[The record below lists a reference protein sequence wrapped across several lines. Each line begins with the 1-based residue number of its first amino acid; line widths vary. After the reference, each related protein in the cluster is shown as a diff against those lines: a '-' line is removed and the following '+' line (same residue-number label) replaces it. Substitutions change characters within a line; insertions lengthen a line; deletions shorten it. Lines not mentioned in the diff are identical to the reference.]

1 MTSLRETGP
10 HFGSPPCMSISALAQ
25 VKMERTDSSNKPKKT
40 LTMAKE
46 TSATEIIT
54 PYGLVNFSYEP
65 VTFDMK
71 R

>member
-1 MTSLRETGP
+1 
-10 HFGSPPCMSISALAQ
+10 MSISALAQ